1 MSKLKYKEK
10 NGTILYGYSQT
21 SLDKLTWTIRI
32 YGGVLIGIV
41 IYIIVKVLTTGAVN
55 NYIANCV

>member
-1 MSKLKYKEK
+1 MNYKDK
-10 NGTILYGYSQT
+10 NGTILYGYSQR

-32 YGGVLIGIV
+32 YGGILISIV
-41 IYIIVKVLTTGAVN
+41 IYILVKVLTTGAVN